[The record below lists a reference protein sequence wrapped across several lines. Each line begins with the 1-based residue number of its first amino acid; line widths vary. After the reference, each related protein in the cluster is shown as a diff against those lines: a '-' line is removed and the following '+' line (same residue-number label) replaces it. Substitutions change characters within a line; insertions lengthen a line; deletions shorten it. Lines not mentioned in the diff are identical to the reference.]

1 MSLFFYVK
9 IEAKKGADLMGYPN
23 YTYPVYGGYN
33 PVTPFAPQ
41 PAMPAM
47 NQPTMPQQP
56 QQGQQPGFVCRPVA
70 SEEEARAV
78 PTDFS
83 GATLILTDLGHGK
96 IYTKA
101 LNYADGSA
109 AFYTYQRVQEVPGVP
124 APQEWAPAS
133 LVAQVDNLKSE
144 VEALRAELEKAR
156 KPAGRK
162 AAEE

>member
-1 MSLFFYVK
+1 
-9 IEAKKGADLMGYPN
+9 MGYPN

-83 GATLILTDLGHGK
+83 GATLILTDLGH
-96 IYTKA
+96 
-101 LNYADGSA
+101 YADGSA

-133 LVAQVDNLKSE
+133 LVAQVDDLKSE

-156 KPAGRK
+156 KPA
-162 AAEE
+162 EE

>member
-33 PVTPFAPQ
+33 PA
-41 PAMPAM
+41 
-47 NQPTMPQQP
+47 

-133 LVAQVDNLKSE
+133 LVAQVDDLKSE